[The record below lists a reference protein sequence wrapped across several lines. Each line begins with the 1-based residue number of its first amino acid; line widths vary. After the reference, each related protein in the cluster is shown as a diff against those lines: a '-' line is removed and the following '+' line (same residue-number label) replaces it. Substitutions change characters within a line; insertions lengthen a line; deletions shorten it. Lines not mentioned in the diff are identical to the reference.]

1 MADDQHSGDPL
12 DLLFRGSRELMHP
25 EEIVAEATRDIIKE
39 EVRHLLERKLKENP
53 ELARELKDAV
63 HDLLEARA
71 REYAALIR
79 VTAASAR
86 LGFAAA
92 PDSVKGVLAKD
103 VASILA
109 RELGTLVDKI

>member
-1 MADDQHSGDPL
+1 MEHDGDPL
-12 DLLFRGSRELMHP
+12 DLLLRGSRTLLHP
-25 EEIVAEATRDIIKE
+25 EQIVAEATKDLVKE
-39 EVRHLLERKLKENP
+39 EVRRLLERKLSENP
-53 ELARELKDAV
+53 ELSKELKAAV

-71 REYAALIR
+71 MEYAALLR

-92 PDSVKGVLAKD
+92 PDSVRGLLAKD
-103 VASILA
+103 IASLLS

>member
-1 MADDQHSGDPL
+1 MAENERRDDPV
-12 DLLFRGSRELMHP
+12 DLLLRGSRELLHP
-25 EEIVAEATRDIIKE
+25 EALVAEATKDLVKE
-39 EVRHLLERKLKENP
+39 EIRHLLERKLKENP
-53 ELARELKDAV
+53 ELAKELRDAV

-71 REYAALIR
+71 REYAALLR

-92 PDSVKGVLAKD
+92 PDSVKGVLARD
-103 VASILA
+103 VASLLT

>member
-1 MADDQHSGDPL
+1 M
-12 DLLFRGSRELMHP
+12 
-25 EEIVAEATRDIIKE
+25 AEATRDLVKE
-39 EVRHLLERKLKENP
+39 EVRRLLERKLKENP
-53 ELARELKDAV
+53 ELAKELKEAV

-71 REYAALIR
+71 MEYAALLR

-92 PDSVKGVLAKD
+92 PDSIKGVLARD
-103 VASILA
+103 VASLLS